1 MFFLWIPGIFL
12 LFYLKE
18 QWKTLFRPGPFFYS
32 FKDLLRLLK
41 TPSGTC
47 SDTCVY
53 CHDRKADSF
62 SYHLGM
68 LKVSKIQLDFI
79 GAIWH
84 QARYKREYASM
95 NLPRCKKAFRIHSL
109 ISLIKMTAITGFLIL
124 LPVHSLI
131 IRFIAGMVAGGSI
144 ATIVLLL
151 TNTRSKVSYLLTRLM
166 VTRIICWLL
175 VIILITD
182 MKDFPDIRSIDYTA
196 AIVVIWLFLQEIFIE
211 PISRIF
217 FRKSVLNKP
226 LFKQPLLINRL
237 IEQGYQNCLEIP
249 VWSTIFPIIKWI
261 F

>member
-1 MFFLWIPGIFL
+1 
-12 LFYLKE
+12 
-18 QWKTLFRPGPFFYS
+18 
-32 FKDLLRLLK
+32 
-41 TPSGTC
+41 
-47 SDTCVY
+47 
-53 CHDRKADSF
+53 
-62 SYHLGM
+62 
-68 LKVSKIQLDFI
+68 
-79 GAIWH
+79 
-84 QARYKREYASM
+84 
-95 NLPRCKKAFRIHSL
+95 
-109 ISLIKMTAITGFLIL
+109 MTAITGFLIL